1 MRIDFLDGS
10 LKYTSR
16 NYSNLLRR
24 LLTHHLP
31 ETGNYVSLIHF
42 LFRNNL
48 HNRRDQ
54 VCTTSGKFP
63 NESEAFVTDRW
74 KGNHILHRSASG
86 VIKRIVDHIGCKY
99 SCFVPSCRECQHISN
114 CETIIKEFLRTSV
127 YPGKPTFLLPAHY
140 ASIPPSL
147 SHYVWGWCTGT
158 FAHLKTRV
166 WLMNFG
172 WKSEPLSF

>member
-1 MRIDFLDGS
+1 MAIDFLDGS
-10 LKYTSR
+10 LKYTS
-16 NYSNLLRR
+16 
-24 LLTHHLP
+24 
-31 ETGNYVSLIHF
+31 TGTIRIYYVVCWQICRKQGIMF
-42 LFRNNL
+42 PLFTSSSGTTYTTDVTKFA
-48 HNRRDQ
+48 H
-54 VCTTSGKFP
+54 TSGKFP

-74 KGNHILHRSASG
+74 KGNHILHRFASG

-127 YPGKPTFLLPAHY
+127 YPGKPTLLLPAHY

>member
-1 MRIDFLDGS
+1 MFPLFTSSSGTT
-10 LKYTSR
+10 YT
-16 NYSNLLRR
+16 
-24 LLTHHLP
+24 TDVTKFAH
-31 ETGNYVSLIHF
+31 
-42 LFRNNL
+42 
-48 HNRRDQ
+48 
-54 VCTTSGKFP
+54 TSGKFP

-114 CETIIKEFLRTSV
+114 CGTIIKEFLRASV
-127 YPGKPTFLLPAHY
+127 HPGKPTFLLPAHY

-172 WKSEPLSF
+172 WKSKPLSF

>member
-1 MRIDFLDGS
+1 MAIDFLDGS
-10 LKYTSR
+10 LNIRLGTIRIYYVVCWHIICRKQGIMFPLFTSSSGTTYT
-16 NYSNLLRR
+16 
-24 LLTHHLP
+24 TDVTKFAH
-31 ETGNYVSLIHF
+31 
-42 LFRNNL
+42 
-48 HNRRDQ
+48 
-54 VCTTSGKFP
+54 TSGKFP

-86 VIKRIVDHIGCKY
+86 VITRIVDHIGCKY
-99 SCFVPSCRECQHISN
+99 ACFVPSCRECQHISN

>member
-1 MRIDFLDGS
+1 MAIDFLDGS

-31 ETGNYVSLIHF
+31 ETRNYVP
-42 LFRNNL
+42 LFTSSSGTTYTTDVTKFA
-48 HNRRDQ
+48 H
-54 VCTTSGKFP
+54 TSGKFP

-74 KGNHILHRSASG
+74 KGTHILHRSASG

-147 SHYVWGWCTGT
+147 SHYVRGWCTGT